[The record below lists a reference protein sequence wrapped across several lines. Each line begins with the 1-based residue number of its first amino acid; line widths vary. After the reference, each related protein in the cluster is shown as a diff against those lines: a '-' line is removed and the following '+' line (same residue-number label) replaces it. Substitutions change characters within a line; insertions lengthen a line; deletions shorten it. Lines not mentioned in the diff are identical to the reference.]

1 MQTLATELLFKKL
14 CIIFLL
20 CLNISGF
27 ISCDLNGKTDRTW
40 SFDEDS
46 FNRMSEAWNNQNLQN
61 YEFEYTISQ
70 FIPDSIKGKVTVT
83 DGTGTLILTVDNLL
97 PEDEGY
103 KDSFDFYSSK
113 GKIEFKTI
121 NEIYEYIEEIV
132 SERKN
137 DFNNKKLSYYRLNI
151 QYDENNF
158 IPKLI
163 NEELTFQ
170 LYILCFQLLKN
181 QPEIIFL
188 QQLNNILKNIYNY
201 LI

>member
-163 NEELTFQ
+163 NEELTFSKKKDKKTAEG
-170 LYILCFQLLKN
+170 LWDGAFNLK
-181 QPEIIFL
+181 IS
-188 QQLNNILKNIYNY
+188 LK
-201 LI
+201 

>member
-1 MQTLATELLFKKL
+1 
-14 CIIFLL
+14 
-20 CLNISGF
+20 
-27 ISCDLNGKTDRTW
+27 
-40 SFDEDS
+40 
-46 FNRMSEAWNNQNLQN
+46 MSEAWNNQNLQN
-61 YEFEYTISQ
+61 YEFEYSISQ
-70 FIPDSIKGKVTVT
+70 VNPDSIKGNVTVT

-121 NEIYEYIEEIV
+121 NEIYEYMEEIV

-158 IPKLI
+158 IPALI
-163 NEELTFQ
+163 DEDLTLSKNQ
-170 LYILCFQLLKN
+170 KKEIEQGSWDGSLYIK
-181 QPEIIFL
+181 ITI
-188 QQLNNILKNIYNY
+188 K
-201 LI
+201 

>member
-14 CIIFLL
+14 SIIFLL

-40 SFDEDS
+40 SFDEDT

-61 YEFEYTISQ
+61 YEFEYSISQ
-70 FIPDSIKGKVTVT
+70 VNPDSIKGNVTVT

-121 NEIYEYIEEIV
+121 NEIYEYMEEIV

-158 IPKLI
+158 IPALI
-163 NEELTFQ
+163 DEDLTLSKNQ
-170 LYILCFQLLKN
+170 KKEIEQGSWDGSLYIK
-181 QPEIIFL
+181 ITI
-188 QQLNNILKNIYNY
+188 K
-201 LI
+201 

>member
-158 IPKLI
+158 IPALI
-163 NEELTFQ
+163 DEDLTLSKNQ
-170 LYILCFQLLKN
+170 KKEIEQGSWDGSLYIK
-181 QPEIIFL
+181 ITI
-188 QQLNNILKNIYNY
+188 K
-201 LI
+201 

>member
-1 MQTLATELLFKKL
+1 MMESVQTLATELLFKKL
-14 CIIFLL
+14 CIIFLF
-20 CLNISGF
+20 CLTLSGF

-40 SFDEDS
+40 SFDEDT

-70 FIPDSIKGKVTVT
+70 LIPDSIKGNVTIT

-121 NEIYEYIEEIV
+121 NEIYEYMEEIV

-158 IPKLI
+158 IPALI
-163 NEELTFQ
+163 DEDLTLSKNQ
-170 LYILCFQLLKN
+170 KKEIEQGSWDGSLYIKITLK
-181 QPEIIFL
+181 
-188 QQLNNILKNIYNY
+188 
-201 LI
+201 

>member
-1 MQTLATELLFKKL
+1 MMESVQTLATELLFKKL
-14 CIIFLL
+14 CIIFLF

-27 ISCDLNGKTDRTW
+27 ISCDLNSKTDRTW
-40 SFDEDS
+40 SFDEDT

-70 FIPDSIKGKVTVT
+70 LIPDSIKGNVTVT

-121 NEIYEYIEEIV
+121 NEIYEYVEEIV

-163 NEELTFQ
+163 NEELTFSKKKDKKTVEG
-170 LYILCFQLLKN
+170 LWDGAFNLK
-181 QPEIIFL
+181 IS
-188 QQLNNILKNIYNY
+188 LK
-201 LI
+201 